1 MSKEIYIKDTYTVW
15 GNKNGEVC
23 LETQDGTTITWNA
36 RSLYDDLPS
45 LIAMTH
51 IELEHEENLT
61 RQKWNALGNKI
72 IRDYPKR
79 KPKSTKQK

>member
-1 MSKEIYIKDTYTVW
+1 MENKEIYINQTYTIW
-15 GNKNGEVC
+15 GNQNGEVC

-36 RSLYDDLPS
+36 RTLYDDLPS

-51 IELEHEENLT
+51 IELEHEEKHT
-61 RQKWNALGNKI
+61 REKWNALGKKL

-79 KPKSTKQK
+79 KPKATK